1 MSSTRSVGRRRPR
14 PVFGHSTAVVPDSGS
29 RRLMAVV
36 FLVLVLGLC
45 VIVGAG
51 GALFWSLHHAQGSS
65 SRTVRFHV
73 GSGDTVT
80 TVASRLQRAG
90 LITNPLLFRLD
101 AKLHGLGNNLKV
113 GDYRLRP
120 NMSIDQ
126 MTAALK
132 VYHSATVQIV
142 IPEGYRAEQ
151 IASILDHHGISGR
164 QFLQAV
170 RHPAVHY
177 SILSDKPTQ
186 SGLEGYLFPNTY
198 DVAPHSSGSQFA
210 YLMVKT
216 LDQKFTPAMR
226 AQIARQRRSVYQ
238 VITLASIVE
247 REAKVPSERPTI
259 ASVYMNRLHLHMILN
274 ADPTI
279 QYAPSDV
286 AIQHLYPC
294 RSAAYSDLQS
304 GSCQY
309 PRSDQAGQHEFSV
322 LCGQGKRASCVCP
335 NVRAAA
341 GKYREISAPVGTGV
355 DDLHR

>member
-1 MSSTRSVGRRRPR
+1 
-14 PVFGHSTAVVPDSGS
+14 
-29 RRLMAVV
+29 MAVV

-45 VIVGAG
+45 VMVGAG

-80 TVASRLQRAG
+80 TVASRLQQAG

-126 MTAALK
+126 MTAALM

-177 SILSDKPTQ
+177 SILSDKPPQ

-279 QYAPSDV
+279 QYAVGTPQDWWPVLTLEQLRVTSPYNTY
-286 AIQHLYPC
+286 IH
-294 RSAAYSDLQS
+294 
-304 GSCQY
+304 
-309 PRSDQAGQHEFSV
+309 AG
-322 LCGQGKRASCVCP
+322 LPPTPICNPGLASI
-335 NVRAAA
+335 RAAIKPA
-341 GKYREISAPVGTGV
+341 NTNFLYFVAKGNGHHAFAQTYAQQQANIAKYQ
-355 DDLHR
+355 HQ